1 MNGTFQRLMAD
12 ATNLTRSGDLR
23 AATAAIQA
31 ALSGAITPTQTMLG
45 DTAVIEGEA
54 HEVRD
59 DDSESPRSA
68 SGTGQFVSGSYSDK
82 NGSRD
87 YKLFIPPRG
96 SDKPLP
102 LVVMLHG
109 CTQNPDDF
117 ALGTGMNDAAQAQG
131 FVVLYPAQTQN
142 ANASRCWNW
151 FMRSHQQR
159 DLGEP
164 ALLAHMTRDVMAKY
178 NVDPQRVYV
187 AGLSAGG
194 AMAAILGD
202 AYPDLFAAVGVHSG
216 LATGSAKDVQSAF
229 GVMNSGVSAGSSSG
243 GGVDDDARQ
252 TPPTIVFH
260 GDQDTTVNP
269 ANGARVAA
277 VSAVEAALETER
289 GQSENGR
296 SFTKNIY
303 SKSNGQVS
311 TEHWVVHGAGHAWSG
326 GSARGSYTDARGP
339 SATTEM
345 LRFFFTHP
353 LKTAL

>member
-1 MNGTFQRLMAD
+1 MNDTFQRLMAD

-31 ALSGAITPTQTMLG
+31 ALRGGAVPERAALDDI
-45 DTAVIEGEA
+45 AVIEGELR
-54 HEVRD
+54 EVKE
-59 DDSESPRSA
+59 ESTSA
-68 SGTGQFVSGSYSDK
+68 KAPATGQFVGGTYADK

-117 ALGTGMNDAAQAQG
+117 ALGTGMNEAALAQG
-131 FVVLYPAQTQN
+131 FIVLYPAQTQN

-159 DLGEP
+159 DIGEP
-164 ALLAHMTRDVMAKY
+164 ALLANMTRDVMTKY
-178 NVDPQRVYV
+178 NVDPERVYV

-202 AYPDLFAAVGVHSG
+202 TYPDLFAAVGVHSG

-229 GVMNSGVSAGSSSG
+229 GVMNSGVSAGRSAG
-243 GGVDDDARQ
+243 VGVDDFAPQ

-277 VSAVEAALETER
+277 VSAAETALETER

-303 SKSNGQVS
+303 SKKNGHVS
-311 TEHWVVHGAGHAWSG
+311 AEHWVVHGAGHAWSG

-339 SATTEM
+339 SATLEM
-345 LRFFFTHP
+345 LRFFFART
-353 LKTAL
+353 LKKPG